1 LEFFRDVEAQTLF
14 AEAVARAEALGGAN
28 LEIVFAPW
36 VETANLLYGPWTA
49 ERTAAA
55 GPC

>member
-14 AEAVARAEALGGAN
+14 AKAVACAEALGGAN
-28 LEIVFAPW
+28 LVIVFAPW
-36 VETANLLYGPWTA
+36 VETANLLCGPWTA